1 MVGSVAA
8 KNSLVAKANPGSCLN
23 REKGYEF
30 VRNSN
35 GSEDRQSEV
44 CRPKSFNAIQQP
56 LQHCDKPPTQ
66 EAEPHDHYRYDQYGK
81 GADRELPA
89 CLRR

>member
-23 REKGYEF
+23 REI
-30 VRNSN
+30 RIRIRSHSN

-44 CRPKSFNAIQQP
+44 CGPKSFNAIQQP
-56 LQHCDKPPTQ
+56 LQHCDKSPTQ
-66 EAEPHDHYRYDQYGK
+66 EAEPRDHHRYDQYGK